1 MALSREEVEK
11 VALLARLRLSDEEL
25 DAMTKQLGQVLGYIE
40 QLEAIDTSD
49 VEPMA
54 HAVELENVLADD
66 VLHESLPRDKALSV
80 APKSDGE
87 TFLVPP
93 VL

>member
-1 MALSREEVEK
+1 MKLTKDEVQK
-11 VALLARLRLSDEEL
+11 VALLARLRLSDAEVES
-25 DAMTKQLGQVLGYIE
+25 MTRQLGEVLGYVE
-40 QLEAIDTSD
+40 QLEGLDTEG

-54 HAVELENVLADD
+54 HAIELENVLAED
-66 VLHESLPRDKALSV
+66 LPQPSLPRDKALSV
-80 APKSDGE
+80 APKTDGE

>member
-1 MALSREEVEK
+1 MELTKDEVKK
-11 VALLARLRLSDEEL
+11 VSLLARLRLRDDELES
-25 DAMTKQLGQVLGYIE
+25 MTRQLTQVLGYIE
-40 QLEAIDTSD
+40 QLSEVDTSD

-66 VLHESLPRDKALSV
+66 ELRDSLPRDKALAA

>member
-1 MALSREEVEK
+1 M
-11 VALLARLRLSDEEL
+11 LARLQLSDAEL
-25 DAMTKQLGQVLGYIE
+25 TAMTEQLSSVLGYIQQLE
-40 QLEAIDTSD
+40 QLDTSE

-54 HAVELENVLADD
+54 HALDLENVLADD
-66 VLHESLPRDKALSV
+66 ELVASLPRDKALASS
-80 APKSDGE
+80 PKTDGE

>member
-1 MALSREEVEK
+1 MDLSKDDVEK
-11 VALLARLRLSDEEL
+11 VALLARLRLSPAEL
-25 DAMTKQLGQVLGYIE
+25 ESMTSQLGQVLDYIK
-40 QLEAIDTSD
+40 QLEELDTTN

-66 VLHESLPRDKALSV
+66 IPQESLPRDKALAA